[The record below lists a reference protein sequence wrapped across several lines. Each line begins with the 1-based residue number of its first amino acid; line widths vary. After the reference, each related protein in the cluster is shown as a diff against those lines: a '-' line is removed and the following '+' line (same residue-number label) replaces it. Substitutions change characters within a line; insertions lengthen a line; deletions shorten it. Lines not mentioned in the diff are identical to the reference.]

1 MHRLEAEALEAG
13 NSLPLLSGLQ
23 LLRVLPE
30 AWFMRLYVEPMDA
43 VVIEVTDDGRV
54 RLDDGELSVPTLQEK
69 RAILYSARGEMEALA
84 ELVDILERQT

>member
-1 MHRLEAEALEAG
+1 
-13 NSLPLLSGLQ
+13 
-23 LLRVLPE
+23 
-30 AWFMRLYVEPMDA
+30 MRLYVEPMDA

-84 ELVDILERQT
+84 ELVDILERQP